1 MQRVGRVIVVGSV
14 NIDLVVSGVRLPGPG
29 ETVLGGTFQRS
40 HGGKGGN
47 QAVAAARLGAR
58 VAFVGAV
65 GDDAFGDEASEALV
79 REGIDVST
87 LERRAGVATGV
98 ALIVVDPSGE
108 NQISVA
114 AGANATV
121 TPGEVRAALAGL
133 EVADDDIIL
142 TGHEIPI

>member
-29 ETVLGGTFQRS
+29 ETVLGGTFHRF

-58 VAFVGAV
+58 VSFVGAV
-65 GDDAFGDEASEALV
+65 GDDAFGDEAREALA

-87 LERRAGVATGV
+87 LTRIADEATGV
-98 ALIVVDPSGE
+98 ALILVDTSGE
-108 NQISVA
+108 NLISVA
-114 AGANATV
+114 SGAN
-121 TPGEVRAALAGL
+121 
-133 EVADDDIIL
+133 
-142 TGHEIPI
+142 